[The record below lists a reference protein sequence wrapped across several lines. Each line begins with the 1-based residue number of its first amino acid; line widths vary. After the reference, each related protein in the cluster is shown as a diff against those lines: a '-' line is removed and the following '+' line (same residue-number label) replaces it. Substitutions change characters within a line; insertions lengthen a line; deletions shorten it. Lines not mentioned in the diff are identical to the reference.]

1 MKNKDGFTTW
11 ACGYFSQVYDDDD
24 DNNGDDDDDQGN
36 EDDLMMTSQEI
47 SNNFEQLYR
56 EHKQEFANVWR
67 EIATRL
73 KCHHHQYPYHQIGQ
87 QIFESTPS

>member
-1 MKNKDGFTTW
+1 MW
-11 ACGYFSQVYDDDD
+11 LLQSGYDNSED
-24 DNNGDDDDDQGN
+24 DNSGNDDI
-36 EDDLMMTSQEI
+36 EDELMMTSQEI

-73 KCHHHQYPYHQIGQ
+73 KSFYHQD
-87 QIFESTPS
+87 PL